1 MTDKHTPE
9 AHLVLAL
16 NPIEAGPER
25 AECGCAL
32 NRKKDGWV
40 FHRFCPVHHAAPE
53 LLEALKR
60 VARDADES
68 LMQHPDDLPA
78 ILAVTY
84 KQVRDAIKATRGDA

>member
-53 LLEALKR
+53 LLEALETLFII
-60 VARDADES
+60 AAEDETREVS
-68 LMQHPDDLPA
+68 IQEAEA
-78 ILAVTY
+78 ILQA
-84 KQVRDAIKATRGDA
+84 RDAIKAAKGDA